1 MLAQVWLHVTLPG
14 RGIRLASLCRADLC
28 SVCLLTAACSGYKP
42 DHGALLE
49 HVPLALCCFCL
60 LFWQDPCAG
69 WLDTFVCSGQ
79 NCLVPL
85 LGSVRGYGFWYR
97 FLTHPEGPSFT
108 RDVCPKFS
116 PMGDFKDNVA
126 HSNMFY
132 GLRCGGGVFVWH
144 ASALPEVPSLPAS
157 LCCSTW
163 LPAPLPLCFNQPTT
177 SKLCCAFFDPYRYLF

>member
-1 MLAQVWLHVTLPG
+1 MRRAVRHLCVLMPSLP
-14 RGIRLASLCRADLC
+14 
-28 SVCLLTAACSGYKP
+28 
-42 DHGALLE
+42 
-49 HVPLALCCFCL
+49 
-60 LFWQDPCAG
+60 
-69 WLDTFVCSGQ
+69 
-79 NCLVPL
+79 LVSL

-144 ASALPEVPSLPAS
+144 ASALPEVPYLPAS
-157 LCCSTW
+157 LSAVLPGCLLPFHFALISPPPQSYAVPFLTHTDICSKQEW
-163 LPAPLPLCFNQPTT
+163 LCTNKEWMARILSILPHVGVLKRRG
-177 SKLCCAFFDPYRYLF
+177 KL